1 MECPTYVPTSIDI
14 NTLCA
19 HSRFFVLKSSISH
32 FTHLVKLPSPISL
45 FAMLNPKK
53 LIKMVRKWQKVAA
66 LGRRRITSDYR
77 SGEEQRCSA
86 ASVASKGHVFV
97 YTADGKRF
105 MVPLKYLSS
114 TVFRELLRRSEEEF
128 GLPTD
133 GPITLPCGAA
143 CMESVISLLHS
154 RGTRDVER
162 VVLESICS
170 GGRCTSEAATGAGGV
185 SRQLIL
191 YGF

>member
-1 MECPTYVPTSIDI
+1 
-14 NTLCA
+14 
-19 HSRFFVLKSSISH
+19 
-32 FTHLVKLPSPISL
+32 
-45 FAMLNPKK
+45 MLNAKK
-53 LIKMVRKWQKVAA
+53 LIKMVRQWQKVAA
-66 LGRRRITSDYR
+66 LGRKRITSDCR
-77 SGEEQRCSA
+77 SGEVQRCSA

-97 YTADGKRF
+97 YTADGQRF

-114 TVFRELLRRSEEEF
+114 GVFRELLRRSEEEF
-128 GLPTD
+128 GLPAD

-143 CMESVISLLHS
+143 CMESVISLLHG

-162 VVLESICS
+162 AVLESICS
-170 GGRCTSEAATGAGGV
+170 GGRCTSEAAAGAGGN